1 MGISWDWQI
10 SRTRHAHERRA
21 VIADRHAAVGVVHVQ
36 RRKRRRGSGVRG
48 QAAGIRSEQ
57 EISAEIFDP
66 WRTAR
71 SMGRR
76 VDVSLE
82 RGVVRRDGKLRG
94 GDDQFPQLNRLRTEV
109 YGLD

>member
-21 VIADRHAAVGVVHVQ
+21 IIADRHAAVGVVHAQ

-48 QAAGIRSEQ
+48 QAAGTRSEQ

-71 SMGRR
+71 SMGTR
-76 VDVSLE
+76 VDATLAC
-82 RGVVRRDGKLRG
+82 GVVRCETQLRR
-94 GDDQFPQLNRLRTEV
+94 GDQKSPRLDRLRPEV
-109 YGLD
+109 YRL